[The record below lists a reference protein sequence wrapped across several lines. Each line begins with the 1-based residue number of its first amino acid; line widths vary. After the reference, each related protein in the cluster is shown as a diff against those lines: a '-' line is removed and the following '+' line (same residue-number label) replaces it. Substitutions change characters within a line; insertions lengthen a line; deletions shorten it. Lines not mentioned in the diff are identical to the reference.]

1 MQQLRLF
8 CPYMRK
14 DALYGILSA
23 EERNYPL
30 QIQSPTQAISQRT
43 ARHSLFLT
51 EHLLSL
57 VRF

>member
-1 MQQLRLF
+1 VQQLRLF
-8 CPYMRK
+8 CPHVRK

-23 EERNYPL
+23 EKRNYPP
-30 QIQSPTQAISQRT
+30 QIQSPAQAISRRK

>member
-8 CPYMRK
+8 CPHVRE
-14 DALYGILSA
+14 DALYGVLSA
-23 EERNYPL
+23 EKRINPL
-30 QIQSPTQAISQRT
+30 QIQSPAQAISRRT

-57 VRF
+57 VRV